1 MNVRKIKMALTAGLI
16 NKNSAANP
24 LAAIK
29 ELMNNLADD
38 AGHFLGLNT
47 TGNSPLGNN
56 ATRETFVLR
65 YENCT
70 LDVELVS
77 NPHSNY
83 PTIRRFDLR

>member
-1 MNVRKIKMALTAGLI
+1 MNIRKIKMALTAGLI
-16 NKNSAANP
+16 NRNAAANP

-29 ELMNNLADD
+29 DLMNNLADD
-38 AGHFLGLNT
+38 AGRFLGLNNT
-47 TGNSPLGNN
+47 SNSPLGND

-77 NPHSNY
+77 NPHSNHR
-83 PTIRRFDLR
+83 TIRRFDLR

>member
-1 MNVRKIKMALTAGLI
+1 MALTAGLI
-16 NKNSAANP
+16 NRNSAANP

-29 ELMNNLADD
+29 ELMTNLADD
-38 AGHFLGLNT
+38 AGRFLGLNN

-56 ATRETFVLR
+56 AIRETFVLQ

-77 NPHSNY
+77 NPLSKHA
-83 PTIRRFDLR
+83 TIRRFDLR